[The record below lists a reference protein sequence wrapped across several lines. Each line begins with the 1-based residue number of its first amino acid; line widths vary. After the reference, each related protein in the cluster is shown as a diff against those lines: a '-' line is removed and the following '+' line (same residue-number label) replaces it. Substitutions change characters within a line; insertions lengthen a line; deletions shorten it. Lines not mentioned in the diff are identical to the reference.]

1 MSGSQGA
8 VNILQDSSSEE
19 EEEGPFEDAHSPEE
33 MSDYKGKVLYTCR
46 YDKYILNTF
55 SQQHLDMPS
64 L

>member
-33 MSDYKGKVLYTCR
+33 MSENKGKVLYR
-46 YDKYILNTF
+46 YDKYTLNTF
-55 SQQHLDMPS
+55 SQQHLDMPR